1 MALSGMIFDV
11 DGTLVDT
18 NRHHVEAWHRAFE
31 RLGFDVPV
39 ERVRSEIGK
48 GGDKLVPSIL
58 GHDVEERCGDALRR
72 AQKKEFLAIAKG
84 EHFRIYP
91 GLRDLFKALPERDI
105 RTALATSSDEE
116 QLQATLASAGVDL
129 TRLADVV
136 ATKSDAEESKPA
148 PDIVVAAVEKLGLSP
163 AECAMVGDTVFDG
176 QSCASAGVVFLG
188 VLSGGTPLE
197 DLVDAGAV
205 GVWRDVGHLLADL
218 DRALEIAALAAAAA
232 GSPSTPTTLGPY

>member
-1 MALSGMIFDV
+1 MTLSGMIFDV

-31 RLGFDVPV
+31 RLGFEVPV
-39 ERVRSEIGK
+39 ERIQSQIGK

-58 GHDVEERCGDALRR
+58 GHDVEERCGDALRQT
-72 AQKKEFLAIAKG
+72 QKEEFLAIAKRK
-84 EHFRIYP
+84 HFRIYP
-91 GLRDLFKALPERDI
+91 CVPDLFEALRERDI
-105 RTALATSSDEE
+105 GTALATSSDQK

-136 ATKSDAEESKPA
+136 VTKSDAEESKPA
-148 PDIVVAAVEKLGLSP
+148 PDIVVAAVEKLGLSA

-176 QSCASAGVVFLG
+176 QACASAGVVFLG

-197 DLVDAGAV
+197 ELLEAGAV
-205 GVWRDVGHLLADL
+205 GVWRDVVHLLADL
-218 DRALEIAALAAAAA
+218 DRALEIASLAAAAA
-232 GSPSTPTTLGPY
+232 GPPSNPTAPGPY